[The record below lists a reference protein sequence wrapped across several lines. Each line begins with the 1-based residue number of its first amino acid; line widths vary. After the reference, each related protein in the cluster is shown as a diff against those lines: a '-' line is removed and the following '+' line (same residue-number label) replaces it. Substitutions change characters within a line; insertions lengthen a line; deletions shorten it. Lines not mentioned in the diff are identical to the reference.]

1 MINRDFFFSETK
13 LRLFD
18 GRMSQKQV
26 DGLNAILDEWEKN
39 HAGSDDRW
47 LAYALG
53 TAHHETG
60 RTMQP
65 IREWGGK
72 KYFTEMYDPPPAGK
86 RPAVAARLGN
96 TQPGDGPLFCG
107 RGYVQL
113 TGRANYTNWKTK
125 LGVNLV
131 GNPDLAMDAK
141 VAVKILFEGMEAGSF
156 TGKKFA
162 NYFSKTVEDWRNARR
177 IINGVDKADLVA
189 SYGKRYYSAIS
200 YKT

>member
-18 GRMSQKQV
+18 GRMTQKQV

-65 IREWGGK
+65 IREWG
-72 KYFTEMYDPPPAGK
+72 
-86 RPAVAARLGN
+86 R
-96 TQPGDGPLFCG
+96 G
-107 RGYVQL
+107 RGLPYGHKDATGQVPYGRGLVQL
-113 TGRANYTNWKTK
+113 TWTENYAKADQR
-125 LGVNLV
+125 LGLNGALIK
-131 GNPDLAMDAK
+131 NYDLALDPK
-141 VAVKILFEGMEAGSF
+141 VAAEIMVRGMQEGWF
-156 TGKKFA
+156 TGKKLADYPDFLNMRRVINSLDQAQTIALYA
-162 NYFSKTVEDWRNARR
+162 NTF
-177 IINGVDKADLVA
+177 L
-189 SYGKRYYSAIS
+189 SALGA
-200 YKT
+200 